1 MGSLGSDTHVME
13 QSGREERQGNLASS
27 IAQGKGTRYPM
38 TGRRKGKAVVLVS
51 ADAEW
56 RSVRAL
62 FPAAAQSHTPFG
74 ERLDM
79 ALGGHVVSFVQGG
92 WGKVSAAASTQWV
105 LDRDIPDLLVNLG
118 TCGGLKGRVE
128 QGAILLVERTLV
140 YDLVEQ
146 MTNGTEELAF
156 YTTEL
161 DLSWL
166 PAALPHPVQR
176 ALMVSGDRDI
186 VAADVP
192 DLIAR
197 HQAIAADWESAAI
210 AWVAKRNGVRTL
222 ILRGVSDLVGED
234 GGEAYGDYA
243 LFAER
248 TAKIMEQL
256 VEQLP
261 DWLEVVVEV
270 ERNSVTPA

>member
-1 MGSLGSDTHVME
+1 MKT
-13 QSGREERQGNLASS
+13 
-27 IAQGKGTRYPM
+27 
-38 TGRRKGKAVVLVS
+38 VVLVS

-56 RSVRAL
+56 RVVRTR
-62 FPAAAQSHTPFG
+62 FPSAPLDTTPFG
-74 ERLDM
+74 ERLDVDIRRH
-79 ALGGHVVSFVQGG
+79 AVRFVQGG

-105 LDRDIPDLLVNLG
+105 LDHDPPDLLVNLG
-118 TCGGLKGRVE
+118 TCGGLRGRVA
-128 QGAILLVERTLV
+128 QGAVLLVERALV

-146 MTNGTEELAF
+146 MTDGSEELAF

-166 PAALPHPVQR
+166 PETLPHPVQR
-176 ALMVSGDRDI
+176 ALMASGDRDI

-210 AWVAKRNGVRTL
+210 AWVAKRHGARTL

-234 GGEAYGDYA
+234 GGEAYGDVG

-248 TAKIMEQL
+248 TQAIMTRL
-256 VEQLP
+256 IDQLP
-261 DWLEVVVEV
+261 DWLEAI
-270 ERNSVTPA
+270 PATRC

>member
-1 MGSLGSDTHVME
+1 M
-13 QSGREERQGNLASS
+13 
-27 IAQGKGTRYPM
+27 RYPM
-38 TGRRKGKAVVLVS
+38 DGKRNGMPVVLVS

-56 RSVRAL
+56 RVVRSL
-62 FPAAAQSHTPFG
+62 FSSAVPEPTPFG
-74 ERLDM
+74 ERLDVD
-79 ALGGHVVSFVQGG
+79 LRGRTVRFVQGG
-92 WGKVSAAASTQWV
+92 WGKVSAAASAQWV
-105 LDRDIPDLLVNLG
+105 LDHDHPDLLVNLG
-118 TCGGLKGRVE
+118 TCGGLRGRVA

-146 MTNGTEELAF
+146 MTDGTEELAF

-166 PAALPHPVQR
+166 PSELPHPVQR

-186 VAADVP
+186 LAADVP

-210 AWVAKRNGVRTL
+210 AWVAKRNGAHCL

-234 GGEAYGDYA
+234 GGEAYGDYP

-248 TAKIMEQL
+248 TAAIMEQL
-256 VEQLP
+256 IGQLP
-261 DWLEVVVEV
+261 DWLDASSPS
-270 ERNSVTPA
+270 R

>member
-1 MGSLGSDTHVME
+1 
-13 QSGREERQGNLASS
+13 
-27 IAQGKGTRYPM
+27 M
-38 TGRRKGKAVVLVS
+38 TDKWNGKAAVLVS

-56 RSVRAL
+56 RVVRAL
-62 FPAAAQSHTPFG
+62 FPSAIASCTPFG
-74 ERLDM
+74 ERLDVDIR
-79 ALGGHVVSFVQGG
+79 GHAVRFVQGG

-105 LDRDIPDLLVNLG
+105 LDHDQPDLLVNLG
-118 TCGGLKGRVE
+118 TCGGLKGRVA

-146 MTNGTEELAF
+146 MSDGTEELAF

-166 PAALPHPVQR
+166 PAPLPHPAQR

-192 DLIAR
+192 RLIAQ

-210 AWVAKRNGVRTL
+210 AWVAKRNGARTL

-234 GGEAYGDYA
+234 GGEAYGA
-243 LFAER
+243 FELFTER
-248 TAKIMEQL
+248 TKMIMTQL
-256 VEQLP
+256 VGQLP
-261 DWLEVVVEV
+261 DWLDAI
-270 ERNSVTPA
+270 PATHR